1 MNGAA
6 LVQTGDLFKVVP
18 IDPALTAGAMPQLR
32 PLPNA
37 GMPGFGVQVVPLRFV
52 SATELGPV
60 LEPFTPLVAPSGWTR
75 GTTSC
80 CWRDRRISSRRCAIW
95 SRFSTSTGCAG
106 CRSGCFRSQRAAA
119 PELAAELDQVF
130 GGTEAGPLA
139 GVVRVVP
146 IERLNSILVV
156 SSQPSYLEEA
166 ETWVQRLD
174 RTSDAEEPQ
183 IYVYPVQ
190 NARASN
196 LAEVLSGIFGAEAA
210 TVSGASLLA
219 PGRGL

>member
-1 MNGAA
+1 MRGMSF
-6 LVQTGDLFKVVP
+6 GLF
-18 IDPALTAGAMPQLR
+18 
-32 PLPNA
+32 PLDN
-37 GMPGFGVQVVPLRFV
+37 
-52 SATELGPV
+52 
-60 LEPFTPLVAPSGWTR
+60 
-75 GTTSC
+75 
-80 CWRDRRISSRRCAIW
+80 
-95 SRFSTSTGCAG
+95 
-106 CRSGCFRSQRAAA
+106 AAA
-119 PELAAELDQVF
+119 SELAAELDQVF

-156 SSQPSYLEEA
+156 SSQPSYLGEA

-210 TVSGASLLA
+210 TVSGGSLLA
-219 PGRGL
+219 PGREAVEMQSEFEVGPTGQQTRQRRPEPRRALSWPRACRPPSRPCRQRRLPLVLTKKRKGSLRPGSSPATPPTHS